1 MLVKE
6 CADTQGKFV
15 IPLEKT
21 LVDFSFSMSVM
32 KSTRNIFAII
42 DNRMCPMTC
51 ELCKRL
57 CGCTD
62 HLHALAES
70 SVHLCG

>member
-42 DNRMCPMTC
+42 ECVR
-51 ELCKRL
+51 
-57 CGCTD
+57 
-62 HLHALAES
+62 
-70 SVHLCG
+70 